1 MSLPKIELDK
11 ILVVDDEESIRWVFK
26 KGLEKK
32 GYHVKTVESAED
44 ALQEFQKTP
53 YPLVFVDIRLP
64 GMNGLEA
71 LERIKKI
78 DKNTFIIVITAQAT
92 MKNAIEAMK
101 KGAYDYIVKPFDLDQ
116 IDIAIHKVLETKRL
130 MKEVAH
136 VKNEIKEKPEI
147 DEIIGKSEK
156 MQEVYKTIGKV
167 ADKDVTVLIRG
178 ESGTGKELVAKTLHY
193 NHNKRSQGP
202 FVVVNCA
209 SIPKDLLESELFGHE
224 KGAFTGAVNS
234 SRGKFEQADKGTTFL
249 DEIGDMD
256 MGLQTKIL
264 RVLQEKEFYRVG
276 GMDSIKVDVR
286 VVAATNQDLEV
297 AVREGRFREDLY
309 YRLNV
314 VPISLP
320 PLRERREDI
329 PLLISYF
336 LRKFTTLGLGKK
348 YITPKARKL
357 LLNHSWKGNVRELE
371 NVLKRA
377 VVLSSSNTIVPDD
390 LPLTTLEESE
400 NKNSRTI
407 DNIFEEKFKDFVS
420 KMCTVK
426 KGNLYEMLMK
436 KVEKPLIKLVMEETS
451 GNQIKAANILGINRN
466 TLRRKIK
473 DLGISKKKR

>member
-1 MSLPKIELDK
+1 
-11 ILVVDDEESIRWVFK
+11 
-26 KGLEKK
+26 
-32 GYHVKTVESAED
+32 
-44 ALQEFQKTP
+44 
-53 YPLVFVDIRLP
+53 
-64 GMNGLEA
+64 
-71 LERIKKI
+71 
-78 DKNTFIIVITAQAT
+78 
-92 MKNAIEAMK
+92 
-101 KGAYDYIVKPFDLDQ
+101 
-116 IDIAIHKVLETKRL
+116 
-130 MKEVAH
+130 
-136 VKNEIKEKPEI
+136 
-147 DEIIGKSEK
+147 
-156 MQEVYKTIGKV
+156 
-167 ADKDVTVLIRG
+167 
-178 ESGTGKELVAKTLHY
+178 
-193 NHNKRSQGP
+193 
-202 FVVVNCA
+202 
-209 SIPKDLLESELFGHE
+209 
-224 KGAFTGAVNS
+224 
-234 SRGKFEQADKGTTFL
+234 FL

-336 LRKFTTLGLGKK
+336 LRKFTTLGLGEK